1 MSAVDGSFMFR
12 NASTAAHASKTAF
25 RGFLTGPVV
34 SESACGRAFRLD
46 IVCTSG
52 QYIYIEEFLFGLGL
66 FVSGIMT
73 IEDCV
78 RYLTLTTFVIMA
90 TSIISI
96 LFSYIR
102 HYYFNIM
109 SKKRSRD
116 LNKQIDDEERKR
128 QKVHQRG
135 KRKVSIL
142 FDGRGIQN
150 AVVRNIKHEDTAY
163 VVGCVAWLSNK
174 RILKA
179 MADHLK
185 GVTIITTTDK
195 LTKRRKNQQ
204 AYAKLSGC
212 FAGGVIRTVG
222 EGRGRF
228 KSLMHHKFLIF
239 LNAAREPIGC
249 MNGSFNVTESAVTNL
264 ENVMIFDDPEIATT
278 FFEEF
283 KRIHRISRPLKIKA

>member
-1 MSAVDGSFMFR
+1 MPGS
-12 NASTAAHASKTAF
+12 
-25 RGFLTGPVV
+25 
-34 SESACGRAFRLD
+34 
-46 IVCTSG
+46 
-52 QYIYIEEFLFGLGL
+52 
-66 FVSGIMT
+66 
-73 IEDCV
+73 
-78 RYLTLTTFVIMA
+78 
-90 TSIISI
+90 
-96 LFSYIR
+96 
-102 HYYFNIM
+102 
-109 SKKRSRD
+109 KRSRD
-116 LNKQIDDEERKR
+116 LNQQVNDEERKR

-135 KRKVSIL
+135 NRKVSIL
-142 FDGRGIQN
+142 FNGRGIQN
-150 AVVRNIKHEDTAY
+150 AIVRSIKREDVAY

-174 RILKA
+174 RILKC
-179 MADHLK
+179 MAEHLK

-212 FAGGVIRTVG
+212 FQGGVIRTVG

-239 LNAAREPIGC
+239 LNTAREPIGC

-283 KRIHRISRPLKIKA
+283 KRIHKISKPLKIKA